1 MVAITSFISPYKT
14 DRGLARELHEKG
26 SFKGKEGGMDG
37 GLPFVEVFVD
47 VSVEE
52 AEKRDPKGLYKKAR
66 EGVIKEFTGISAPY
80 EEPDKPEIHIKGE
93 ETSVEE
99 SVRIIIKYLEERGL
113 LKVKEASKEELERKV
128 GGA

>member
-1 MVAITSFISPYKT
+1 
-14 DRGLARELHEKG
+14 
-26 SFKGKEGGMDG
+26 MDG